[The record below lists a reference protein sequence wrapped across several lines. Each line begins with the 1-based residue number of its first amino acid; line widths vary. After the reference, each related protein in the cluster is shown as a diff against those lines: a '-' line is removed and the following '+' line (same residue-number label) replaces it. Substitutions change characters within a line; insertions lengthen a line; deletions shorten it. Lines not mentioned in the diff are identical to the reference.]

1 MRSAVPLFKSIQKKV
16 DRINLIFREGLTGVR
31 VIRAF
36 RQEKRE
42 QDCFKKA
49 NEDYPQ
55 VGIKAYTLI
64 SIMMP
69 IMTLVLS
76 LTNVGIIMIGA
87 NLIANKT
94 MEVGNLIALMTY
106 ASQILFSFMQLT
118 MLFVV
123 IPRVSASAARI
134 NAVLHTK
141 PSITDPEKSET
152 KTFAADAPVS
162 LNFDKVTFK
171 YKNAENSFFLL
182 QNLSKIVN

>member
-16 DRINLIFREGLTGVR
+16 DRINLIFREGLTSVR

-42 QDCFKKA
+42 QDRFKKA
-49 NEDYPQ
+49 NDDYTQ
-55 VGIKAYTLI
+55 VGIKAYTLM

-106 ASQILFSFMQLT
+106 ALQILFSFMQLT

-171 YKNAENSFFLL
+171 YKNAENSFFFY
-182 QNLSKIVN
+182 KIYQK

>member
-16 DRINLIFREGLTGVR
+16 DRINLIFREGLTSVR

-42 QDCFKKA
+42 QDRFKKA
-49 NEDYPQ
+49 NEDYTQ
-55 VGIKAYTLI
+55 VGIKAYTLM

-76 LTNVGIIMIGA
+76 LTNVGIITIGA

-94 MEVGNLIALMTY
+94 IEVGNLIAFMTY

-123 IPRVSASAARI
+123 IPRASASAARI

-141 PSITDPEKSET
+141 PSITDPEKSKT
-152 KTFAADAPVS
+152 K
-162 LNFDKVTFK
+162 
-171 YKNAENSFFLL
+171 LL
-182 QNLSKIVN
+182 QLMHRFL